1 MRNSKAYRA
10 VGTLVC
16 LIFTAFFMFPLAIML
31 VRSFSKGGP
40 SNYVKVFDKYN
51 LWNNFSTS
59 MLVVGLSLVVS
70 FAAYAFAKLEFRGKK
85 LLYYTLLGGM
95 MVPAAATI
103 YPLYQIVKLLG
114 LVSSPF
120 SLILPYATGS
130 RCFNLMILKNYYDA
144 IPDEMIE
151 AASIDGREQA
161 ALLRDGGHARGQART
176 GRGAD
181 ADLPVLLERGAHGA
195 HLHFRHQGAA
205 PVRHPHPL
213 CPDHL
218 QPRLYPGG
226 HVRGSGDLS
235 GAHCG
240 VLRLR
245 REIAHRRS
253 DRRRGEGLRKRPP
266 NRADRGYSPHNRF

>member
-10 VGTLVC
+10 VGTLIC

-59 MLVVGLSLVVS
+59 VLVVGLSLVIVALVVS

-120 SLILPYATGS
+120 SLILPTPRA
-130 RCFNLMILKNYYDA
+130 A
-144 IPDEMIE
+144 
-151 AASIDGREQA
+151 AASI
-161 ALLRDGGHARGQART
+161 
-176 GRGAD
+176 
-181 ADLPVLLERGAHGA
+181 
-195 HLHFRHQGAA
+195 
-205 PVRHPHPL
+205 
-213 CPDHL
+213 
-218 QPRLYPGG
+218 
-226 HVRGSGDLS
+226 
-235 GAHCG
+235 
-240 VLRLR
+240 
-245 REIAHRRS
+245 
-253 DRRRGEGLRKRPP
+253 
-266 NRADRGYSPHNRF
+266 

>member
-59 MLVVGLSLVVS
+59 VLVVGLSLVIVALVVS

-103 YPLYQIVKLLG
+103 YPLYQL
-114 LVSSPF
+114 
-120 SLILPYATGS
+120 SLIH
-130 RCFNLMILKNYYDA
+130 I
-144 IPDEMIE
+144 
-151 AASIDGREQA
+151 
-161 ALLRDGGHARGQART
+161 
-176 GRGAD
+176 
-181 ADLPVLLERGAHGA
+181 
-195 HLHFRHQGAA
+195 
-205 PVRHPHPL
+205 
-213 CPDHL
+213 
-218 QPRLYPGG
+218 
-226 HVRGSGDLS
+226 
-235 GAHCG
+235 
-240 VLRLR
+240 
-245 REIAHRRS
+245 
-253 DRRRGEGLRKRPP
+253 
-266 NRADRGYSPHNRF
+266 

>member
-59 MLVVGLSLVVS
+59 VLVVGLSLVVS

-103 YPLYQIVKLLG
+103 YPLYHTN
-114 LVSSPF
+114 
-120 SLILPYATGS
+120 LILKS
-130 RCFNLMILKNYYDA
+130 N
-144 IPDEMIE
+144 
-151 AASIDGREQA
+151 
-161 ALLRDGGHARGQART
+161 
-176 GRGAD
+176 
-181 ADLPVLLERGAHGA
+181 
-195 HLHFRHQGAA
+195 
-205 PVRHPHPL
+205 
-213 CPDHL
+213 
-218 QPRLYPGG
+218 
-226 HVRGSGDLS
+226 
-235 GAHCG
+235 
-240 VLRLR
+240 
-245 REIAHRRS
+245 
-253 DRRRGEGLRKRPP
+253 
-266 NRADRGYSPHNRF
+266 

>member
-59 MLVVGLSLVVS
+59 VLVVGLSLVIVALVVS

-130 RCFNLMILKNYYDA
+130 CCFNLMILKNYYDA

-151 AASIDGREQA
+151 AASIDGASKLRCCVTVVMPVAKPGLAVVLMQTFLTAWNELQMVKTFITDPLRQPLSVVPIRFAQTSVASHDFTTEVLYA
-161 ALLRDGGHARGQART
+161 ALVICLIPVVVFYAFAARSLVAGLT
-176 GRGAD
+176 
-181 ADLPVLLERGAHGA
+181 
-195 HLHFRHQGAA
+195 
-205 PVRHPHPL
+205 
-213 CPDHL
+213 
-218 QPRLYPGG
+218 
-226 HVRGSGDLS
+226 S
-235 GAHCG
+235 GAVKG
-240 VLRLR
+240 
-245 REIAHRRS
+245 
-253 DRRRGEGLRKRPP
+253 
-266 NRADRGYSPHNRF
+266 